1 MILVYYLIIINLLA
15 FVMYGVDK
23 KKAEKS
29 KYRIPESRLIAVA
42 VLGGAYGAGLG
53 MLVFHHKTKKT
64 KFRVVVPTFLV
75 LNLICIGL
83 ILYGNYHLVN
93 TEYEVEYASVPDEL
107 DGYRIVQVSDLHNQ
121 FFGFNESV
129 LLKKIE
135 KEEPDIIVVT
145 GDVVDSTHTNYGIA
159 ESFFKGAVEIAP
171 VYYISGNHEEW
182 LIEKNAEKYEAFI
195 KEVESYGVEYIDDR
209 AVNIDG
215 IRLVGVSEMSLGKSI
230 YTLPEVEKEEKEE
243 TSESA
248 LTVVLA
254 HEPEYIKTYVED
266 GADLVLSGHNH
277 GGQVRF
283 PGQRGFVSANFK
295 FFPELDAGV
304 RDYGKTKLIISRGLG
319 NSVAPIRVNNY
330 PEIVTIV
337 LKKDN

>member
-23 KKAEKS
+23 KKAEKN

-53 MLVFHHKTKKT
+53 MLVFHHKTKMI

-83 ILYGNYHLVN
+83 ILYGNYHLVT
-93 TEYEVEYASVPDEL
+93 TEYEVNNALLPDEL
-107 DGYRIVQVSDLHNQ
+107 DGYRIVQISDLHNQ
-121 FFGFNESV
+121 FFGFYESV

-159 ESFFKGAVEIAP
+159 ESFFKGAVKIAP

-182 LIEKNAEKYEAFI
+182 LIEKNAEKY
-195 KEVESYGVEYIDDR
+195 
-209 AVNIDG
+209 
-215 IRLVGVSEMSLGKSI
+215 
-230 YTLPEVEKEEKEE
+230 
-243 TSESA
+243 
-248 LTVVLA
+248 
-254 HEPEYIKTYVED
+254 
-266 GADLVLSGHNH
+266 
-277 GGQVRF
+277 
-283 PGQRGFVSANFK
+283 
-295 FFPELDAGV
+295 
-304 RDYGKTKLIISRGLG
+304 
-319 NSVAPIRVNNY
+319 
-330 PEIVTIV
+330 
-337 LKKDN
+337 